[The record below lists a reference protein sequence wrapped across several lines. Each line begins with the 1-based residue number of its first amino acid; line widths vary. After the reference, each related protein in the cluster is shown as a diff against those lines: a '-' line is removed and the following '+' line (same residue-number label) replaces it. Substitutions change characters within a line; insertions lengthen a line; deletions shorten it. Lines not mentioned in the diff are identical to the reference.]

1 MAGSKILMVE
11 GTDDQHVVMHICGS
25 HGIREP
31 IAFERYGGVEQV
43 VASIDVRLMEAREEG
58 DIVGILVDA
67 DENLQYRWQA
77 VRQRIVNA
85 GYENAPE
92 QPAADGIIIE
102 PPVASILPRVG
113 VWIMP
118 DNQSAGILEDFL
130 RFLAPAPN
138 ALLEYAEAC
147 VNGIPPEE
155 LRFRAVD
162 EPKALMHTWLA
173 WQETPGRPFGTAITA
188 RFLDP
193 DVPQAAVFAAWLRNL
208 FFADTE
214 TG

>member
-25 HGIREP
+25 HGIREL
-31 IAFERYGGVEQV
+31 ITFERYGSVEQV

-67 DENLQYRWQA
+67 DENLQRRWRA
-77 VRQRIVNA
+77 IRQRVVNA

-102 PPVASILPRVG
+102 PPAGSILPRAG
-113 VWIMP
+113 VWMMP
-118 DNQSAGILEDFL
+118 DNQTPGILEDFL
-130 RFLAPAPN
+130 RAMIPLPSP
-138 ALLEYAEAC
+138 LLEHAQHSMAT
-147 VNGIPPEE
+147 IPDDHR
-155 LRFRAVD
+155 LFRPVD
-162 EPKALMHTWLA
+162 EPKALIHTWLA

-188 RFLDP
+188 RFLNP
-193 DVPQAAVFAAWLRNL
+193 SVRQATVFATWLRNL
-208 FFADTE
+208 FL
-214 TG
+214 

>member
-25 HGIREP
+25 HGIRGP
-31 IAFERYGGVEQV
+31 ITFEHYGGVEQV

-77 VRQRIVNA
+77 VRQRVVNA

-92 QPAADGIIIE
+92 QPAADGTIIE
-102 PPVASILPRVG
+102 PPAGSILPRAG
-113 VWIMP
+113 VWMMP
-118 DNQSAGILEDFL
+118 DNRSPGILENFL
-130 RFLAPAPN
+130 RFLAPTPN

-155 LRFRAVD
+155 LRFRGVD
-162 EPKALMHTWLA
+162 TPKALIHTWLA

-208 FFADTE
+208 FFADTA